1 VKRLLAVLAVATF
14 LPGVATAQ
22 SAPAAGDVAGWLAG
36 TTMVSGGVRFSLAPL
51 IVLELSFEQPVY
63 TSPEGWRAGGVIS
76 VRGNTD
82 LRSAEAHVLAGLT
95 ATFPVE
101 GAAVSAQLLWR
112 EILSSSS
119 SARGSPELN
128 IAFQKSF

>member
-1 VKRLLAVLAVATF
+1 MKRLLAVLAVATL

-36 TTMVSGGVRFSLAPL
+36 TTMVSGGVRFSLEPL

-63 TSPEGWRAGGVIS
+63 TSPEGWRAGGVVS
-76 VRGNTD
+76 VRANTD
-82 LRSAEAHVLAGLT
+82 LETAQAHVLAGVA
-95 ATFPVE
+95 ATFPLE

-112 EILSSSS
+112 EILSTGAG
-119 SARGSPELN
+119 ARGSPELN
-128 IAFQKSF
+128 VAFQKTF